1 MIFITILFFTFFSST
16 NETVTLD
23 TLLFYTFI
31 NLFFIIF
38 WYEFLCY
45 LTYTSYIINI
55 FFQFICYLFNRFV
68 FTERPAETLL
78 FYQSV
83 YHNCDYN
90 TYILSP
96 LFLGVLISIYLY
108 FSLVFSVCSFLWYG
122 FSTLFQLVNFRHYI
136 VIFFLQQYRPFGG

>member
-38 WYEFLCY
+38 WCEFLCH
-45 LTYTSYIINI
+45 LTYTSYVFNI

-83 YHNCDYN
+83 YHIRPKLN
-90 TYILSP
+90 T
-96 LFLGVLISIYLY
+96 V
-108 FSLVFSVCSFLWYG
+108 
-122 FSTLFQLVNFRHYI
+122 Q
-136 VIFFLQQYRPFGG
+136 VIFDYAYVKVRTPICFRKKTIKKRAILK